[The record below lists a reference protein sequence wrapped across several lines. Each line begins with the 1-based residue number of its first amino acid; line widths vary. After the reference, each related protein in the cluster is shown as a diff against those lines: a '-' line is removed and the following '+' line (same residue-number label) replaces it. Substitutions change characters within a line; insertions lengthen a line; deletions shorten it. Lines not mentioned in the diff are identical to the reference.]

1 MEIKLSCLACGFSMS
16 LGEAYEDYHGE
27 VKCWGCQVALEVA
40 IQEGKLMA
48 MKRADAAPAV
58 IVIET
63 TR

>member
-16 LGEAYEDYHGE
+16 LGEAYEDYQGE
-27 VKCWGCQVALEVA
+27 IRCWGCQSLLEVA

-48 MKRADAAPAV
+48 MKRAGAPETV
-58 IVIET
+58 IVVET